1 MSEPVGFYHL
11 TRDPL
16 DYGTAKLLE
25 RIYAAGKRVVVRAE
39 SSAFI
44 NKLDAALWTYEK
56 DSFLPHGTAR
66 NGAPDLQP
74 ILLTMDD
81 TAPNGATVLL
91 LLENVMPADFSAF
104 ERVLYMFEGRDG
116 DSLKKARAHWV
127 ELKARG
133 ISLVYWQQSDSGG
146 WKKAAEG

>member
-1 MSEPVGFYHL
+1 
-11 TRDPL
+11 
-16 DYGTAKLLE
+16 
-25 RIYAAGKRVVVRAE
+25 
-39 SSAFI
+39 
-44 NKLDAALWTYEK
+44 
-56 DSFLPHGTAR
+56 
-66 NGAPDLQP
+66 
-74 ILLTMDD
+74 
-81 TAPNGATVLL
+81 
-91 LLENVMPADFSAF
+91 MPADFSAF